1 MNRSCRFQIVD
12 DNQEDVISPDHDSCK
27 FLATILHPCRLIV
40 TEITGLY
47 SSFDYTHL
55 ENPISERKMIKR
67 YSRVEATI
75 LQIVCFESG
84 GNRIV
89 RPRSRSLP
97 LLKVDKQ
104 RGSFEGVDILCL
116 PVILIILGLRHSEY
130 S

>member
-55 ENPISERKMIKR
+55 ENPISEKKMIKR

-84 GNRIV
+84 GNLALFALDLF
-89 RPRSRSLP
+89 PC
-97 LLKVDKQ
+97 LKLTN
-104 RGSFEGVDILCL
+104 SAGVSK
-116 PVILIILGLRHSEY
+116 GLTFCVCPSY
-130 S
+130 